1 MPRVKRTEICA
12 ADEIQAFHLI
22 NRCVRR
28 TFLCGKDRRS
38 GKDYSHRKEW
48 IRERMEELAGIFAL
62 DILGFAVLSNHL
74 HVVVRTQPD
83 IVKAWSNDEVA
94 LRWWR
99 LFPQRRNKNGTPAEP
114 TEFELNAIRNDA
126 NGLKE
131 KRRRLKDISWFMR
144 CLAEPIARRGNKDDQ
159 VTGRFWEGRFRA
171 QILLDETAIAACM
184 AYVDLNPIRAGIAA
198 APETSDFTSVKE
210 RIEDRA
216 SAIAECSVGS
226 VQFSANAKNSMMTKS
241 VLADG
246 MPTAVRN
253 KIDEGVEHG
262 EKAGWLAPIALDPPR
277 KKVREKITSRRASNK
292 GCLSMTLDQ
301 YLKLLDWTGRQIRKD
316 KVGVIPKECAPILE
330 RLDCSAE
337 TWVDFVKN
345 FRKRFRNEAGLAL
358 SRQAFRTT
366 RRESRASAKTS
377 S

>member
-12 ADEIQAFHLI
+12 EDEIQAFHLI

-48 IRERMEELAGIFAL
+48 IRERLEELAGIFSL

-74 HVVVRTQPD
+74 HVVVRTRPD
-83 IVKAWSNDEVA
+83 IVKAWSDDEVA

-99 LFPQRRNKNGTPAEP
+99 LFPQRRNKNGSPAEP
-114 TEFELNAIRNDA
+114 TEFELNAIRNDTS
-126 NGLKE
+126 GLKE

-144 CLAEPIARRGNKDDQ
+144 CLAEPIARRGNKDDR
-159 VTGRFWEGRFRA
+159 VSGRFWEGRFRA

-198 APETSDFTSVKE
+198 TPETSDFTSVKE

-216 SAIAECSVGS
+216 TAAEVS
-226 VQFSANAKNSMMTKS
+226 T
-241 VLADG
+241 AD
-246 MPTAVRN
+246 AQDVR
-253 KIDEGVEHG
+253 IEHG
-262 EKAGWLAPIALDPPR
+262 EKAGWLAPMALDPPR
-277 KKVREKITSRRASNK
+277 KKVREKMTTRRASNK
-292 GCLSMTLDQ
+292 GCLSMTLNQ
-301 YLKLLDWTGRQIRKD
+301 YLQLLDWTGRQIRRD

-330 RLDCSAE
+330 RLECSAE
-337 TWVDFVKN
+337 TWVDFVRN
-345 FRKRFRNEAGLAL
+345 FRKRFRNEAGLAP
-358 SRQAFRTT
+358 SRNAFRTT
-366 RRESRASAKTS
+366 RRESRASVKAS

>member
-12 ADEIQAFHLI
+12 DDEIQAFHLI

-38 GKDYSHRKEW
+38 GKDYSHRKQW
-48 IRERMEELAGIFAL
+48 IRERLEELAGIFAV

-74 HVVVRTQPD
+74 HVVIRTRPD
-83 IVKAWSNDEVA
+83 VVKAWSDDEVA

-99 LFPQRRNKNGTPAEP
+99 LFPQRRDESGNPAEP
-114 TEFELNAIRNDA
+114 TEFELNAIRNDTS
-126 NGLKE
+126 GLNE

-198 APETSDFTSVKE
+198 TPEASDFTSVKE

-216 SAIAECSVGS
+216 AAYAEHSVDS
-226 VQFSANAKNSMMTKS
+226 VQFSAIVENSTSKG
-241 VLADG
+241 VLAGG
-246 MPTAVRN
+246 MSASVRN
-253 KIDEGVEHG
+253 RLDECVEHG

-277 KKVREKITSRRASNK
+277 KKVREKLTSRRASNK

-316 KVGVIPKECAPILE
+316 KVGVIPAECAPILD

-337 TWVDFVKN
+337 TWIDIVKN
-345 FRKRFRNEAGLAL
+345 FRKRFRSEAGLAP
-358 SRQAFRTT
+358 SRHAFRAT
-366 RRESRASAKTS
+366 RRESRTS
-377 S
+377 VKAG

>member
-12 ADEIQAFHLI
+12 EDEIQAFHLI

-48 IRERMEELAGIFAL
+48 IRERLEELAGIFAL

-74 HVVVRTQPD
+74 HVVVRTRPD
-83 IVKAWSNDEVA
+83 IVKAWSDDEVA

-99 LFPQRRNKNGTPAEP
+99 LFPQRRNKNGSPAEP
-114 TEFELNAIRNDA
+114 TEFELNAIRNDTS
-126 NGLKE
+126 GLKE

-144 CLAEPIARRGNKDDQ
+144 CLAEPIARRGNKDDR
-159 VTGRFWEGRFRA
+159 VSGRFWEGRFRA

-184 AYVDLNPIRAGIAA
+184 AYVDLNPIRAGIAST
-198 APETSDFTSVKE
+198 PETSDFTSVKE

-216 SAIAECSVGS
+216 TAAEVS
-226 VQFSANAKNSMMTKS
+226 T
-241 VLADG
+241 AD
-246 MPTAVRN
+246 AQDVR
-253 KIDEGVEHG
+253 IEHG
-262 EKAGWLAPIALDPPR
+262 EKAGWLAPMALDPPR
-277 KKVREKITSRRASNK
+277 KKVREKITTRRASNK
-292 GCLSMTLDQ
+292 GCLSMTLNQ
-301 YLKLLDWTGRQIRKD
+301 YLQLLDWTGRQIRRD

-330 RLDCSAE
+330 RLECSAE
-337 TWVDFVKN
+337 TWVDFVRN
-345 FRKRFRNEAGLAL
+345 FRKRFRNEAGLAP
-358 SRQAFRTT
+358 SRNAFRTT
-366 RRESRASAKTS
+366 RRESRASVKTS